1 MDSLEA
7 YKSRINRERKAR
19 EEAEMLLEK
28 KSLEL
33 YEANKKLGEINK
45 VLESKVTER
54 TIELE
59 QKARELLEAHQQLE
73 RFTYITSHDL
83 KTPIRAIHSIVDWM
97 AEDMKEGVAVDLSKN
112 FDIIR
117 DRLKYMQQ
125 MVNSIIRYTQSIE
138 LQFIIEKMDIKKW
151 CADFIEDNFST
162 FNVMFEFEGLAEIQT
177 DFQIKDVLKEL
188 ISNAVIHNESN
199 NKWIKIKIEVQE
211 SHLLIAVSDNGK
223 GIEPE
228 FAERIFNLF
237 ETLQS
242 KSKTHTVG
250 MGLSLVKKILRS
262 RGDEIKVD
270 SQLGTG
276 SVFSFTWNYT
286 QTIKPNIL

>member
-250 MGLSLVKKILRS
+250 MGLSLVKKILS
-262 RGDEIKVD
+262 NRGDEIKVD

>member
-1 MDSLEA
+1 LDSLEA

>member
-250 MGLSLVKKILRS
+250 IGLSLVKKILRS